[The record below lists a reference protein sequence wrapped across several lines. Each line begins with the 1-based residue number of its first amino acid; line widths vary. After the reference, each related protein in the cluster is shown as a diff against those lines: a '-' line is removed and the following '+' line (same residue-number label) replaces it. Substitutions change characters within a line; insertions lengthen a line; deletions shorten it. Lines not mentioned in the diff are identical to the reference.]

1 MGGAGDAFPASIAS
15 LMYPATLAAMTTR
28 PRAPAL
34 ATHASPR
41 PTTALAKKASRE
53 KTLLASPSARDA
65 IGVAEAARREEARAR
80 VATGATPVG
89 AVSPRAMFVC
99 ALRLSV
105 LVRTAGVRAR
115 SCAFT
120 SSCVSAGSGGRSRVA
135 DSRARARGRWI
146 DHDHDHDVD
155 VGRVHVSTSIS

>member
-65 IGVAEAARREEARAR
+65 IGVAEAARREDARAR
-80 VATGATPVG
+80 VETGATPVG
-89 AVSPRAMFVC
+89 AESPRAMFC
-99 ALRLSV
+99 
-105 LVRTAGVRAR
+105 
-115 SCAFT
+115 
-120 SSCVSAGSGGRSRVA
+120 
-135 DSRARARGRWI
+135 
-146 DHDHDHDVD
+146 
-155 VGRVHVSTSIS
+155 VGRLKSVCLCSSRGGTV